1 VSGATRW
8 KDGGEAPL
16 DFEGLANAGRTT
28 RHIPLTDRR
37 IGVPTL
43 SLIVPSDDWIVPARQ
58 ARLGVGTVFTQK
70 LGDELTSCIAPKGPG
85 RRRHSGDAGASS
97 SAPSRCRPPSARTR
111 SRASRCG
118 PTRFWPTEAA
128 HGSVAVSR

>member
-16 DFEGLANAGRTT
+16 DFEGLANAEGRMS

-43 SLIVPSDDWIVPARQ
+43 SLIVRSGDWIVPARQ
-58 ARLGVGTVFTQK
+58 ASLGVGGVHA
-70 LGDELTSCIAPKGPG
+70 E
-85 RRRHSGDAGASS
+85 
-97 SAPSRCRPPSARTR
+97 AR
-111 SRASRCG
+111 
-118 PTRFWPTEAA
+118 
-128 HGSVAVSR
+128 